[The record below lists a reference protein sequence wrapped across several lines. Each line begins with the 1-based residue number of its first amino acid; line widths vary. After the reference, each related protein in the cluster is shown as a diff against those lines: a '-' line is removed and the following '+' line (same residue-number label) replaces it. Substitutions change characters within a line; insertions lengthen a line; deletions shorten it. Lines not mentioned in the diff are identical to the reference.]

1 MKLKYDREITL
12 SVANTRKS
20 TSWQPWKASIHA
32 LYEKLE
38 HPVKSTESLQDYLA
52 LKKAQQDDLKDV
64 GGFVGGTL
72 NGGRRKA
79 NAVTGRDLVTL
90 DFDTIPPY
98 GTEAVLNT
106 VAALQCGYVIYSTR
120 KHMPTAPRLRIL
132 FPLDRTVTADE
143 YEPIA
148 RYLAAQIGIQ
158 MADPTTFEACR
169 LMYWPSCSADSEYI
183 YKYSDAPLVS
193 ADGVLGT
200 YEDWHNFDS
209 WPQVPG
215 AVSYQRLA
223 MKQGDPESKP
233 GVVGAFNRAYG
244 SVLEAMDKLLPGI
257 YEPCDNDPNRYT
269 YLGGSTT
276 GGAVIYD
283 NGKFLYSHHATDPC
297 SGKLVNAFDLV
308 RLHKFSDR
316 DDEAA
321 PNTPN
326 NRLPSYTA
334 MCEFAVADPIVAALI
349 AKERQEKALADLEGL
364 RAQDSDDAEEV
375 DPNWL
380 ENAGIQLNPK
390 TGLPLPT
397 MNNIMKIM
405 QNDPALKGK
414 VAWNEFADHTEVLG
428 PLPWNHK
435 NERRRW
441 TDTDLNGLYLY
452 METVFDITKR
462 VNIDSALDVYTSE
475 HAFNPL
481 KDYIESL
488 QWDGKPR
495 VDKLFVDYMGAEDDS
510 YTRCVTRKILVAAI
524 ARAMNPG
531 CKFDNM
537 LVLCGTQGLGKS
549 SILDRLAQGWFN
561 DSILTFEGKDAAEL
575 IQGVWIVEI
584 AELNAMKRSD
594 VSRVKQFLSLRSDRF
609 RPAYGRNVKEV
620 PRSCVFFG
628 TVNDR
633 DFLDDLTG
641 NRRFWPVDVNVHPV
655 TKHVWTDLT
664 DEEVAQVW
672 AEAKVR
678 WQIGEKLYLTDDEEQ
693 EAIRRQEE
701 HRESSPMEG
710 LIADFIAKKVP
721 EDWDNWTIDRR
732 RDFWAGLVNGPEI
745 RLVER
750 TKICAMEI
758 WLELYGGDRRY
769 TTTNA
774 EYRKI
779 KPMLRKLLLK
789 DGWKEIDFRV
799 YNQVYGQQRA
809 FTKVR

>member
-1 MKLKYDREITL
+1 MKYDRQIAL

-20 TSWQPWKASIHA
+20 TSWQPWNTTIAEF
-32 LYEKLE
+32 YEKLKT
-38 HPVKSTESLQDYLA
+38 PVRSTEKLEEYLR
-52 LKKAQQDDLKDV
+52 LNKAQQDDLKDV
-64 GGFVGGTL
+64 GGFVGGSL
-72 NGGRRKA
+72 DGGRRKA
-79 NAVTGRDLVTL
+79 NAVTGRDVVTL
-90 DFDTIPPY
+90 DYDKIPPY
-98 GTEAVLNT
+98 GTEAILNT
-106 VAALQCGYVIYSTR
+106 VAAMKCGYVIYSTR

-132 FPLDRTVTADE
+132 FPLDRTVSADE

-148 RYLAAQIGIQ
+148 RYMAQQIGIQ

-183 YKYSDAPLVS
+183 YKSADAPLLS
-193 ADGVLGT
+193 ADAVLAT
-200 YEDWHNFDS
+200 YADWHDFNS

-215 AVSYQRLA
+215 ALSYQRLA

-276 GGAVIYD
+276 GGAIIYD

-297 SGKLVNAFDLV
+297 SGKLVNAFDLI
-308 RLHKFSDR
+308 RLHKFGDK
-316 DDEAA
+316 DDAAA
-321 PNTPN
+321 PNTPT

-334 MCEFAVADPIVAALI
+334 MCEFAVADPIVASLI
-349 AKERQEKALADLEGL
+349 SKERQEKALEDWEAMNGGEN
-364 RAQDSDDAEEV
+364 APEV
-375 DPNWL
+375 EDPNWL
-380 ENAGIQLNPK
+380 ENSGIQLNPK

-405 QNDPALKGK
+405 QCDPALKGK
-414 VAWNEFADHTEVLG
+414 IAWNEFADRIEVLG
-428 PLPWNHK
+428 ALPWNK
-435 NERRRW
+435 EEDRRRW

-481 KDYIESL
+481 KDYINGLE
-488 QWDGKPR
+488 WDGKKR
-495 VDKLFVDYMGAEDDS
+495 LDTLFIDYMGAEDDS
-510 YTRCVTRKILVAAI
+510 YTRCVTRKILTAAI
-524 ARAMNPG
+524 ARAMSPG

-641 NRRFWPVDVNVHPV
+641 NRRFWPVDVDVHPV

-672 AEAKVR
+672 AEAKMR
-678 WQIGEKLYLTDDEEQ
+678 WQIGERLYLTDAEER
-693 EAIRRQEE
+693 EAIKRQED

-710 LIADFIAKKVP
+710 PISDFIERKVP
-721 EDWDNWTIDRR
+721 EDWDSWPIDRR
-732 RDFWAGLVNGPEI
+732 RDFWAGLCATQNI
-745 RLVER
+745 QLVER

-758 WLELYGGDRRY
+758 WMELYLGDRKY
-769 TTTNA
+769 TSINA

-779 KPMLRKLLLK
+779 KPMLRKILGQK
-789 DGWKEIDFRV
+789 GGWKEVNVRN
-799 YNQVYGQQRA
+799 YNDAYGQQRA
-809 FTKVR
+809 FVKVL

>member
-1 MKLKYDREITL
+1 MKLKYDRKITL

-20 TSWQPWKASIHA
+20 TSWQPWNTTVGEFYA
-32 LYEKLE
+32 KLE
-38 HPVKSTESLQDYLA
+38 HPVRSTETIEEYLK

-64 GGFVGGTL
+64 GGFVGGSL
-72 NGGRRKA
+72 DGGRRKA
-79 NAVTGRDLVTL
+79 TAVTGRDVVTL
-90 DFDTIPPY
+90 DYDKIPPY
-98 GTEAVLNT
+98 GTDVVIST
-106 VAALQCGYVIYSTR
+106 VDAMQCGYVIYSTR
-120 KHMPTAPRLRIL
+120 KHMSTAPRLRIL
-132 FPLDRTVTADE
+132 FPLDRIVSADE

-148 RYLAAQIGIQ
+148 RYMAAKIGIQ

-169 LMYWPSCSADSEYI
+169 LMYWPSCCGDAEFVFRYADRAFLSAD
-183 YKYSDAPLVS
+183 A
-193 ADGVLGT
+193 VLGT
-200 YEDWHNFDS
+200 YANWHDAGS

-233 GVVGAFNRAYG
+233 GVVGAFNRTYKT
-244 SVLEAMDKLLPGI
+244 VTEAMDKFLPGI

-283 NGKFLYSHHATDPC
+283 DGKFLYSHHATDPC
-297 SGKLVNAFDLV
+297 SNKLVNAFDLV

-316 DDEAA
+316 DNEAA
-321 PNTPN
+321 PGTPN
-326 NRLPSYTA
+326 NRLPSFVA
-334 MCEFAVADPIVAALI
+334 MCEFAVSDPEVAALI
-349 AKERQEKALADLEGL
+349 SKERQEKAMQDWEGLAD
-364 RAQDSDDAEEV
+364 AAEE

-380 ENAGIQLNPK
+380 ENSGIALNPK

-405 QNDPALKGK
+405 QNDPMLKGK
-414 VAWNEFADHTEVLG
+414 VAWNEFADHIEVMG
-428 PLPWNHK
+428 ALPWNK
-435 NERRRW
+435 DDTRRRW
-441 TDTDLNGLYLY
+441 TDTDVNGLYLY
-452 METVFDITKR
+452 METAYDITKR

-475 HAFNPL
+475 HSFNPL
-481 KDYIESL
+481 KDYVNSL
-488 QWDGKPR
+488 KWDGKR
-495 VDKLFVDYMGAEDDS
+495 RLDTLFIDYMGAEDDA
-510 YTRCVTRKILVAAI
+510 YTRTVTRKILTAAI

-641 NRRFWPVDVNVHPV
+641 NRRFWPVDVDVQPV
-655 TKHVWTDLT
+655 KKHVWTDLT

-672 AEAKVR
+672 AEAKMR
-678 WQIGEKLYLTDDEEQ
+678 WQIGERLYLTEDEER
-693 EAIRRQEE
+693 EAMKRQED

-710 LIADFIAKKVP
+710 MISDFIDKPIP
-721 EDWDNWTIDRR
+721 EDWDSWTLDKR
-732 RDFWAGLVNGPEI
+732 RDWWSGMVSATQGI
-745 RLVER
+745 RVVPR
-750 TKICAMEI
+750 TKICAMEV
-758 WLELYGGDRRY
+758 WLELYQGDRRY

-779 KPMLRKLLLK
+779 KPILRKVLRQK
-789 DGWKEIDFRV
+789 GIWQEINMRN
-799 YNQVYGQQRA
+799 YNAIYGQQRA
-809 FTKVR
+809 FVQVTES